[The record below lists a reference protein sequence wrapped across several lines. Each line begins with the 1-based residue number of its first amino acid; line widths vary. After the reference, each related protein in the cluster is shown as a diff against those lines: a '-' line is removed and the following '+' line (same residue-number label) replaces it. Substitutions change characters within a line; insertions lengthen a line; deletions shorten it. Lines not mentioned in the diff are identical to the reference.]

1 MPIWT
6 YYLDEFRLVSDYD
19 FDYTINELIG
29 IAINEAEKHGLK
41 PAVVCHLKIDNDVVI
56 EVRSEDGMAIKLIK
70 AKDPTKALRKFYEN
84 EKIMKCTPIQQTQKD
99 Q

>member
-19 FDYTINELIG
+19 FNYTINELIG
-29 IAINEAEKHGLK
+29 MAISEAERHGLK
-41 PAVVCHLKIDNDVVI
+41 PTTVCHLEVNGDVVI
-56 EVRSEDGMAIKLIK
+56 EVRSEDGLALKLIK
-70 AKDPTKALRKFYEN
+70 AKDLIEALKRFYEN
-84 EKIMKCTPIQQTQKD
+84 EDAMKCKPMQPTQS